1 MTERICLLTGASGL
15 LGTAFIERFTAHYKI
30 AAVCNRNLVEFA
42 TQEQAF
48 VDPLCP
54 SEEIAANRRAV
65 FSIMA
70 DLSKPHEIDRVIDQ
84 VIDRFGRVDLLINGA
99 AVRKYSHLLAPGA
112 LDGAEMLFSVNLLA
126 AVRLGVGL
134 AERLWRLDPD
144 ENLQFNRNII
154 NISSTAGLFMYP
166 DLGQSLYGTSKAALN
181 HLTYHLA
188 NEFWDLGVRV
198 NSIAPDTFPG
208 RIPTEEVLEA
218 ILVLDTSNQTGQVVR
233 LYREA

>member
-1 MTERICLLTGASGL
+1 
-15 LGTAFIERFTAHYKI
+15 
-30 AAVCNRNLVEFA
+30 
-42 TQEQAF
+42 
-48 VDPLCP
+48 
-54 SEEIAANRRAV
+54 
-65 FSIMA
+65 
-70 DLSKPHEIDRVIDQ
+70 
-84 VIDRFGRVDLLINGA
+84 
-99 AVRKYSHLLAPGA
+99 
-112 LDGAEMLFSVNLLA
+112 
-126 AVRLGVGL
+126 
-134 AERLWRLDPD
+134 
-144 ENLQFNRNII
+144 
-154 NISSTAGLFMYP
+154 MYP